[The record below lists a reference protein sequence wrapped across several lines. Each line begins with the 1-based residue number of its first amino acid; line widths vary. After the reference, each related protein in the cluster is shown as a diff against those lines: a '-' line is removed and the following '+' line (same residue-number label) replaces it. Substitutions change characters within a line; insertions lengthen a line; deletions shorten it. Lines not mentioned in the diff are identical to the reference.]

1 MNRKLIM
8 HVLTVGIFLILINIG
23 LMIASLVGSIH
34 YYPIFQTIGLA
45 LLVLY
50 GFDMMKYS
58 HAKSIY
64 LWAGILFIVFGV
76 FFK

>member
-1 MNRKLIM
+1 
-8 HVLTVGIFLILINIG
+8 
-23 LMIASLVGSIH
+23 MIASLVGSIH

-64 LWAGILFIVFGV
+64 LWAGILFIVFGI